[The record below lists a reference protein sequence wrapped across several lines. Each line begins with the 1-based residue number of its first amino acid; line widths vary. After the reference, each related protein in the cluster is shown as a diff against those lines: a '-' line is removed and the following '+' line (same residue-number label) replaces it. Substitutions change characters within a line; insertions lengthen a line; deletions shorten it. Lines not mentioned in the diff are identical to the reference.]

1 MSSAALHS
9 PIVLQRFH
17 KMPPVH
23 VIATEDEKEGPA
35 FESLGD
41 QYGGNHKSGML
52 SICPAA
58 WVPYVQLA
66 RLFPP
71 AGLFLIYFPHAFGI
85 LHAALRTQASLL
97 SVLQASAVLFA
108 GSFFFSN
115 AAHIWNDL
123 IDAGL
128 DAQVERTSRRP
139 IPRGAISP
147 TAAFVFAATQAV
159 GAAWFL
165 AYLPQGFCVGLLYAL
180 PNILATMYYPLSKR
194 HTHFPQ
200 LVLGVCLAWGTV
212 MGELAMS
219 APPFTYSPS
228 TGTWSIDYAVLCLF
242 LAGVVWTVIYDTVY
256 AHQDL
261 QADLQVG
268 IKSLAVLCQ
277 SRTKVLLWPL
287 LAIMV
292 ALLVECG
299 MLSGLS
305 PLYYLVAVGGATIAL
320 GTMITKV
327 DLLSS
332 PSCWWWFSKGFWWAG
347 GSICGGLF
355 MEYVVQSIRG

>member
-1 MSSAALHS
+1 
-9 PIVLQRFH
+9 
-17 KMPPVH
+17 MPPVQ
-23 VIATEDEKEGPA
+23 VIATEDEKETPLPA
-35 FESLGD
+35 STSD
-41 QYGGNHKSGML
+41 QYGGNQKSGML
-52 SICPAA
+52 SMCPPAL
-58 WVPYVQLA
+58 VPYVQLA

-85 LHAALRTQASLL
+85 LHAAVRTEASL
-97 SVLQASAVLFA
+97 SAVLQASAVLFA

-147 TAAFVFAATQAV
+147 TAAFLFAASQGIA
-159 GAAWFL
+159 AAWFL
-165 AYLPQGFCVGLLYAL
+165 AYLPQGFPVAFCYAL

-200 LVLGVCLAWGTV
+200 LVLGFCLAWGTV
-212 MGELAMS
+212 IGELAMG
-219 APPFTYSPS
+219 APPFVYSAS
-228 TGTWSIDYAVLCLF
+228 QGFSIDYSVLCLF
-242 LAGVVWTVIYDTVY
+242 LAGVAWTIIYDTVY

-268 IKSLAVLCQ
+268 IKSLAVLFQ
-277 SRTKVLLWPL
+277 ARTKALLWPL
-287 LAIMV
+287 LATMA
-292 ALLVECG
+292 ALLIECG
-299 MLSGLS
+299 LLSAMS
-305 PLYYLVAVGGATIAL
+305 PLYYLVTVVGATLSLA
-320 GTMITKV
+320 TMIARV
-327 DLLSS
+327 DLASS

-347 GSICGGLF
+347 GAICVGLLL
-355 MEYVVQSIRG
+355 EYVVLSISE